1 MLWSL
6 DVAFTCSYLNFF
18 HFQFYC
24 SKDNEY
30 NDLATIFFNTQVFFL
45 FSETLFFHLHGY
57 ISMVPL
63 WFQFTGI
70 CLCWYRMMP

>member
-30 NDLATIFFNTQVFFL
+30 NDLATIFFNTQVFLYFRNPYSFIYMATLAWFL
-45 FSETLFFHLHGY
+45 YGFSLLEFVFVG
-57 ISMVPL
+57 
-63 WFQFTGI
+63 TG
-70 CLCWYRMMP
+70 